1 MKHDLTSGGV
11 KMGRIDN
18 KVAVITGAASGM
30 GRATAIRFATE
41 GASVVIVDL
50 NSNGGEEVASECR
63 QVGGRAV
70 FQKADVSNEE
80 QVKAAINRA
89 VQEFGR
95 LDITFNNA
103 GLSGAVGP
111 IDEISV
117 EDWDRT
123 LAILL
128 RSVFLGMKHSIPVMR
143 KTGGGVILST
153 SSLGGLRGVA
163 ELHAYSA
170 AKAGVVSL
178 TESVASLVGGDNIR
192 VNCICPGPI
201 NTPLAHKTMIGGRA
215 AAEEALKN
223 MQPIRRAGSGEDVAS
238 MALFLAS
245 DEAAWITGTSMIV
258 DGGGYA
264 SGGRAGGSLGMKPGY
279 LGPSFTL

>member
-1 MKHDLTSGGV
+1 
-11 KMGRIDN
+11 MGRIDN

-30 GRATAIRFATE
+30 GRATAIRFAKE
-41 GASVVIVDL
+41 GASVVVVDL
-50 NSNGGEEVASECR
+50 NANGGEEVVKECR
-63 QVGGRAV
+63 QGGGRAV
-70 FQKADVSNEE
+70 FQKTDVSDEQ
-80 QVKAAINRA
+80 QVKAAIDRA
-89 VQEFGR
+89 VKEFGR

-111 IDEISV
+111 LDQISV

-143 KTGGGVILST
+143 KGGGGVILST
-153 SSLGGLRGVA
+153 SSLGGLKGVA

-178 TESVASLVGGDNIR
+178 TQSVASLVGPDNIR

-201 NTPLAHKTMIGGRA
+201 NTPLAHKTMIGGQA
-215 AAEEALKN
+215 AAEEALKH
-223 MQPIRRAGSGEDVAS
+223 MQPIHRAGTGEDIAS

-245 DEAAWITGTSMIV
+245 DDAAWISGTTMLV
-258 DGGGYA
+258 DGGGFA
-264 SGGRAGGSLGMKPGY
+264 GGGRAGGSLGMKTGY